1 MGEGPERIYQ
11 QYLAAG
17 EFRIQRCDVCK
28 RHVFYPRYLCPECG
42 SASLS
47 WTKPSGRGTVHST
60 TVMRRRPESGGDFNV
75 SLVDLDEGPRLMSRV
90 EGVPPQEVQIGMS
103 VTARVAGGGDQ
114 EYFVV
119 FDPAGGK

>member
-1 MGEGPERIYQ
+1 MSEGPERIYQ

-17 EFRIQRCDVCK
+17 EFRIQRCDGCQK
-28 RHVFYPRYLCPECG
+28 HVFYPRYLCPECG

-47 WTKPSGRGTVHST
+47 WTRPSGRGTVHST

-90 EGVPPQEVQIGMS
+90 EDVAPHEVQIGMP
-103 VTARVAGGGDQ
+103 VAARIAGGGEQ

-119 FDPAGGK
+119 FSPAASE